1 MTTRHDKPAD
11 TTMMGVVHDALRRD
25 LARLQTALP
34 GSPPPCLVRG
44 RRATVPEP
52 GKSGGAGMA
61 HCPLQ

>member
-34 GSPPPCLVRG
+34 GSPPP
-44 RRATVPEP
+44 ATPSGELSP
-52 GKSGGAGMA
+52 GISAG
-61 HCPLQ
+61 